1 MRFGLPI
8 PSAKMKVVAAG
19 SLLILLLTQTACSNE
34 SLSYSAIANFSTF
47 CVDLPIHDANRT
59 FCGISTKWKPRI
71 NKTGGIF
78 ACVIPTLMSWTFTF
92 LVVIKLRKKIE
103 QSFEDMPIIRVCYGY
118 VLFYG
123 KLLWD
128 AVDVTLDS
136 YLFYQLE
143 LGQVI
148 DENITRNT
156 HVNNSILAFAI
167 IGSAKVLFF
176 LLFGINDQERDQEHL
191 EISKLNQMWYVFL
204 FEDGPELILEYFYVE
219 KYVSSR
225 PPWYLFVRD
234 ILLAFI
240 SLHIACNVLK
250 WLFCEARDVT
260 VPTDVPGKPSIALEF
275 PKLFTFFSSLIGVLM
290 FLRVGGAGYQYVTGR
305 LTRGCFHVQDGMLLQ
320 NPFSEG
326 CLREVDYLIIILS
339 CLLLIPSIF
348 IGCGGFCF
356 ASYHA
361 VCSCC
366 CSCCSCC
373 FSVRHR

>member
-1 MRFGLPI
+1 
-8 PSAKMKVVAAG
+8 MKVVAAG
-19 SLLILLLTQTACSNE
+19 SLLFLLLTPTACSNE
-34 SLSYSAIANFSTF
+34 SLSYSTIANFSTF

-234 ILLAFI
+234 FLLAFI

-250 WLFCEARDVT
+250 WLFCEAGDVT

-290 FLRVGGAGYQYVTGR
+290 FLRVGGAGYQYVTGH

-326 CLREVDYLIIILS
+326 CLREVD
-339 CLLLIPSIF
+339 
-348 IGCGGFCF
+348 
-356 ASYHA
+356 
-361 VCSCC
+361 
-366 CSCCSCC
+366 
-373 FSVRHR
+373 